1 MYVIVD
7 KATQTILHMSN
18 IYPGHEREPHELLP
32 GFDPQTMEFGRS
44 PGPYVPARF
53 RIVDGVVEDLDASPP
68 PAPPTLEAAR
78 AARLRWLTDL
88 ALSERAR
95 IAPDYQLLNAGLG
108 LYDAARTQALR
119 ATVQAF
125 RDEVHRVE
133 AAIAKAQSVPEVESL
148 QPTFPTA
155 LLKPAAPAA
164 PQNLSVRNS
173 PEDRFAPD
181 R

>member
-1 MYVIVD
+1 MYVFVD
-7 KATQTILHMSN
+7 KKTRAVIHVASVSN
-18 IYPGHEREPHELLP
+18 GDDRKPGEIFR
-32 GFDPQTMEFGRS
+32 GYDPQTMDVGHAPDQFI
-44 PGPYVPARF
+44 PARF
-53 RIVDGVVEDLDASPP
+53 DIKDGIVVDLDPR
-68 PAPPTLEAAR
+68 PAPTLEEVR

-88 ALSERAR
+88 ALSERDR

-133 AAIAKAQSVPEVESL
+133 AAIAKAQSVKEIESL
-148 QPTFPTA
+148 KPVFPTA
-155 LLKPAAPAA
+155 LLHPPAPPP
-164 PQNLSVRNS
+164 PQGLRVND
-173 PEDRFAPD
+173 PPTMEDRFAPD